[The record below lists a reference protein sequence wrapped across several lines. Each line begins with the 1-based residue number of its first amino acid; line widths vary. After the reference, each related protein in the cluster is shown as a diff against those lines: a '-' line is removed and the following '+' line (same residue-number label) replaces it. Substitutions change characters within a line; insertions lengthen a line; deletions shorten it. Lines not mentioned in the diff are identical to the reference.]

1 MFIILTIKLKNHD
14 SPDLWSRTSHQE
26 LSEIMIGCAFEVY
39 NQLGFGFLEK
49 VYENSLEIEMKTK
62 GILVQTPK
70 EISVNYKGSIVG
82 KYVSDRIVKNQ
93 IIVEVKSVRAIV
105 EAHEVQTVN
114 YLKATSL
121 PLGLILNFGP
131 NKVNIKRKV
140 KDL

>member
-1 MFIILTIKLKNHD
+1 MGH
-14 SPDLWSRTSHQE
+14 PH
-26 LSEIMIGCAFEVY
+26 
-39 NQLGFGFLEK
+39 
-49 VYENSLEIEMKTK
+49 
-62 GILVQTPK
+62 
-70 EISVNYKGSIVG
+70 
-82 KYVSDRIVKNQ
+82 Q

-105 EAHEVQTVN
+105 EAYEVQTVN